1 MDSSLKSTNFT
12 ADDLSM
18 SLHEHVGDVE
28 DAEAE
33 EEHHIHLPN
42 PSLWPFILS
51 VAILVTVIGLL
62 FLPSNPWLSVV
73 GAPFVLVGILGWA
86 LQDPMAAPR
95 AEYIVTPPAPS
106 PIAARFLIGQGVL
119 DKNGESLG
127 EVKAR
132 FDRYILVERGGLF
145 AKPFY
150 IPIAATEDEIKN
162 NVVRLTVSE
171 QDLLDRGL
179 DVIPNDLYAETLD
192 PGRPV
197 LNGVPL
203 FANGP
208 LSPAETG
215 HYNYGPNSPGIN
227 TDASG
232 SYHREEVAPSPQRY
246 VGERRKTYVA
256 RKAIP
261 TGISK

>member
-1 MDSSLKSTNFT
+1 MDSSLKSTNLT
-12 ADDLSM
+12 VDDLTS
-18 SLHEHVGDVE
+18 SLNGHSEEVE
-28 DAEAE
+28 GAE

-51 VAILVTVIGLL
+51 IAILVTVIGFLY
-62 FLPSNPWLSVV
+62 LPSNPWLSVV

-86 LQDPMAAPR
+86 LQDPMAAR
-95 AEYIVTPPAPS
+95 KEEYIIIPPAPS
-106 PIAARFLIGQGVL
+106 AAAARFIIGQEVL

-127 EVKAR
+127 TVKAR
-132 FDRYILVERGGLF
+132 FDRYILAERGGLF

-150 IPIAATEDEIKN
+150 VPIAATEDEIKN
-162 NVVRLTVSE
+162 DVVHLTVSE
-171 QDLLDRGL
+171 QDLLERGL
-179 DVIPNDLYAETLD
+179 DSVPNDLYAEAPD
-192 PGRPV
+192 PGRPA

-203 FANGP
+203 FASGP

-232 SYHREEVAPSPQRY
+232 SYHREEVAPSPQHY
-246 VGERRKTYVA
+246 VRERRQTYATRKT
-256 RKAIP
+256 IP
-261 TGISK
+261 SSATSAE

>member
-1 MDSSLKSTNFT
+1 MDSSLKSTNLT
-12 ADDLSM
+12 ADDLTASV
-18 SLHEHVGDVE
+18 HEPVEDVE
-28 DAEAE
+28 GDEGS
-33 EEHHIHLPN
+33 HHIHLPN

-51 VAILVTVIGLL
+51 VAILVTMVGML
-62 FLPSNPWLSVV
+62 FLPANPWLSVV
-73 GAPFVLVGILGWA
+73 GAPFILIGILGWA
-86 LQDPMAAPR
+86 LQDPMAAPEE
-95 AEYIVTPPAPS
+95 EYIAVSPAPS
-106 PIAARFLIGQGVL
+106 AAAARFLIGQDVL
-119 DKNGESLG
+119 DKNGEPLG

-132 FDRYILVERGGLF
+132 FDSYILAERGGLF
-145 AKPFY
+145 AKPLY

-162 NVVRLTVSE
+162 NVVRLRVSE
-171 QDLLDRGL
+171 AELLDRGL
-179 DVIPNDLYAETLD
+179 DVLPHDLYDETPD
-192 PGRPV
+192 PGRPA

-215 HYNYGPNSPGIN
+215 HYNYGPNYPGIN

-246 VGERRKTYVA
+246 VGVRRKTYVA

-261 TGISK
+261 AATSK

>member
-1 MDSSLKSTNFT
+1 MDSSLKSTNLIVG
-12 ADDLSM
+12 DLPA
-18 SLHEHVGDVE
+18 SLTEHVEDVE
-28 DAEAE
+28 GAVEG
-33 EEHHIHLPN
+33 EHHIHLPN

-51 VAILVTVIGLL
+51 VAILVTMIGLL

-73 GAPFVLVGILGWA
+73 AAPFVLVGILGWA
-86 LQDPMAAPR
+86 LQDPMVAPK
-95 AEYIVTPPAPS
+95 AEYIIVPPAPS
-106 PIAARFLIGQGVL
+106 AAAARFIIGQEVI

-127 EVKAR
+127 TVKAR
-132 FDRYILVERGGLF
+132 FERYILAEHGGLF

-150 IPIAATEDEIKN
+150 VPIADTDNEIKN
-162 NVVRLTVSE
+162 NVVRLMVSE

-179 DVIPNDLYAETLD
+179 DHVPNDLYEEAPDL
-192 PGRPV
+192 GRPV

-203 FANGP
+203 FASGQ

-232 SYHREEVAPSPQRY
+232 SYLREEVAPSPQRY
-246 VGERRKTYVA
+246 VGERRKTYAA
-256 RKAIP
+256 RKNVS
-261 TGISK
+261 TTSN

>member
-1 MDSSLKSTNFT
+1 MDSSLKSTNLT
-12 ADDLSM
+12 ADDLTT
-18 SLHEHVGDVE
+18 SLNEHIE
-28 DAEAE
+28 EAESAE

-51 VAILVTVIGLL
+51 VAILVTIIGIL

-86 LQDPMAAPR
+86 LQDPMAASKG
-95 AEYIVTPPAPS
+95 EYIITPPAPS
-106 PIAARFLIGQGVL
+106 TVAARFLIGQEVL

-132 FDRYILVERGGLF
+132 FGRYILAERGGLF

-162 NVVRLTVSE
+162 NVVRLMVSE
-171 QDLLDRGL
+171 QGLLDRGL
-179 DVIPNDLYAETLD
+179 DVVPNDLYNEMPD
-192 PGRPV
+192 PGRPA

-246 VGERRKTYVA
+246 VAQRRKTYAA
-256 RKAIP
+256 RKTMPVA
-261 TGISK
+261 GSR

>member
-1 MDSSLKSTNFT
+1 MDSSLKSTNLT
-12 ADDLSM
+12 ADDFTTSPN
-18 SLHEHVGDVE
+18 EHVDEVE
-28 DAEAE
+28 GAE

-51 VAILVTVIGLL
+51 VAILVTIIGIL
-62 FLPSNPWLSVV
+62 FLPSNPWLTIVA
-73 GAPFVLVGILGWA
+73 APFVLVGILGWA
-86 LQDPMAAPR
+86 LQDPMAAPK
-95 AEYIVTPPAPS
+95 ADYIIAPPAPS
-106 PIAARFLIGQGVL
+106 AAAARFLIGQDVL
-119 DKNGESLG
+119 DKNGEPLG
-127 EVKAR
+127 TVKAR
-132 FDRYILVERGGLF
+132 FERYILAERGGLF

-150 IPIAATEDEIKN
+150 IPIAATEAETKN
-162 NVVRLTVSE
+162 NVVRLTLSE
-171 QDLLDRGL
+171 QDLLNSGL
-179 DVIPNDLYAETLD
+179 DVVPADLYEEAPD

-203 FANGP
+203 FASGQ

-246 VGERRKTYVA
+246 VGERRKTYAA
-256 RKAIP
+256 RKTIP
-261 TGISK
+261 AVTSK

>member
-1 MDSSLKSTNFT
+1 MDSSLKSTNLI
-12 ADDLSM
+12 ADDLTA
-18 SLHEHVGDVE
+18 SLNEHDEGV
-28 DAEAE
+28 E

-86 LQDPMAAPR
+86 LQDPMAAPQ
-95 AEYIVTPPAPS
+95 EDYIITPPAPS
-106 PIAARFLIGQGVL
+106 PVAARFLIGQEVL
-119 DKNGESLG
+119 DKDGESLG
-127 EVKAR
+127 TVKAR
-132 FDRYILVERGGLF
+132 FERYILAERGGLF

-150 IPIAATEDEIKN
+150 IPIAATGDEIKN
-162 NVVRLTVSE
+162 NVVHLTISE
-171 QDLLDRGL
+171 QELLDRGL
-179 DVIPNDLYAETLD
+179 DVVPNDLYEETPD

-197 LNGVPL
+197 LNGVPM

-215 HYNYGPNSPGIN
+215 HYNYGPNYPGIN

-246 VGERRKTYVA
+246 VGERRKGYAA
-256 RKAIP
+256 RK
-261 TGISK
+261 TVQVG